1 MALFVARHQHA
12 ADRCPAAD
20 PQMGAMLLDHL
31 SPPTAAAHDVTIQ
44 AEAVIND
51 AHTLYLI
58 AEAPDQRTLEAYLA
72 PFAQVGSV
80 EVMPSSSCAAV
91 VNRGGCSAAVL
102 P

>member
-31 SPPTAAAHDVTIQ
+31 APPTAAANDITIQ

-58 AEAPDQRTLEAYLA
+58 AEAPDQRRLEAYLA

-80 EVMPSSSCAAV
+80 EVWPASSCAAV
-91 VNRGGCSAAVL
+91 VDRGGCSAAVL